1 MLFQLYAYFT
11 GDINLCKHYGIDLR
25 KGLFLSGKT
34 GVGKT
39 IHMKILRQFLG
50 YKERFKMKSCTQL
63 ALEYMDHGSQILT
76 KYCRNYIDQIDQNT
90 INQAYCLDDL
100 GTEDEVKH

>member
-1 MLFQLYAYFT
+1 MEIHGQIIYGLHFRLFKEDKDVILQLYAYFT

-39 IHMKILRQFLG
+39 VHENSQTVYELQRKIQNEVL
-50 YKERFKMKSCTQL
+50 YTI
-63 ALEYMDHGSQILT
+63 GSRIYGPGLS
-76 KYCRNYIDQIDQNT
+76 DPD
-90 INQAYCLDDL
+90 
-100 GTEDEVKH
+100 